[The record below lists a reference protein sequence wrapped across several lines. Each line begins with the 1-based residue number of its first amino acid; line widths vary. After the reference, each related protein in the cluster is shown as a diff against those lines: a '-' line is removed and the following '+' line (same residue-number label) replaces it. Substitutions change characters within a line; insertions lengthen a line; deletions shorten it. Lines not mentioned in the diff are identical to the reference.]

1 MKRII
6 YCLILSLF
14 VASCAL
20 AKTWTLGRQ
29 ANAYSGEQNWIT
41 DENGWSVYLSDNSN
55 TSMKN
60 GTIGLIAT
68 SRTSSAIRSSG
79 GNGTL
84 DLRDIVILQNG
95 IEYPITNVTLT
106 TLAFSFTSR
115 RSVTNIFINNV
126 SNLGN
131 GVLLAKSYSDS
142 TGCAVKDVRIS
153 GTFSVVPD
161 YAFTYASSV
170 TNIMLDSPNLT
181 KIGDKAFF
189 FTRSVTTDLSEI
201 VLPTVRHIGNSAFAA
216 DGSGSSGKKNS
227 FRGGVVL
234 DNLDY
239 LGTSAFL
246 QTQYLS
252 HFIAKGGNVEGLATG
267 ETGTWVGIFFGC
279 SALNK
284 VEFHCNS
291 LNNIGSKVFNKAT
304 AVTECLIGSTNLV
317 TMGGDSGWKGLTSL
331 RFYGAASTTAVDRF
345 LSGISTS
352 AGTKKCT
359 IYVPRDRKFGWKNVA
374 NSMTSAE
381 LSVAHPEN
389 CIGVYR
395 NGSRKAWMV
404 YLSSPLTPKSTV
416 LKVR

>member
-6 YCLILSLF
+6 YCFILSLF

-29 ANAYSGEQNWIT
+29 ANAYSGEQNWMT

-60 GTIGLIAT
+60 GTIGLVAT
-68 SRTSSAIRSSG
+68 SRTSSAIRSRG

-106 TLAFSFTSR
+106 KFAFSFTSN

-126 SNLGN
+126 SDLGN
-131 GVLLAKSYSDS
+131 GVLLAKNDSDS

-181 KIGDKAFF
+181 KIGNKAFF
-189 FTRSVTTDLSEI
+189 YTRSVTTDLSEI

-216 DGSGSSGKKNS
+216 DGSGSSGKINS

-234 DNLDY
+234 NDLDY

-252 HFIAKGGNVEGLATG
+252 HFIAKGGNVESLATG
-267 ETGTWVGIFFGC
+267 ETG
-279 SALNK
+279 A
-284 VEFHCNS
+284 
-291 LNNIGSKVFNKAT
+291 
-304 AVTECLIGSTNLV
+304 
-317 TMGGDSGWKGLTSL
+317 
-331 RFYGAASTTAVDRF
+331 
-345 LSGISTS
+345 
-352 AGTKKCT
+352 
-359 IYVPRDRKFGWKNVA
+359 
-374 NSMTSAE
+374 
-381 LSVAHPEN
+381 
-389 CIGVYR
+389 
-395 NGSRKAWMV
+395 
-404 YLSSPLTPKSTV
+404 
-416 LKVR
+416 